1 VRTAR
6 RLLLPLVLAGA
17 LLATFASGASAAVKS
32 IWGPTGDFG
41 GCGGSCFPLYDQLGV
56 DNVQFQIPWDTV
68 ARSRPANPRNPN
80 DPAYH
85 WPASGDYMVQQAAR
99 YGISVAVLVQGTPS
113 WANGGLPRAYVPL
126 NLRDYADFVFAISR
140 RYPTIHRWMIW
151 GEPNYGLNFQPMPP
165 NSRVGPRTYAKLL
178 DLAYGALKRASRK
191 NVVIGGMTISGGGP
205 VSTPSFVKWLRVGRG
220 KKARPPRMDLWGHN
234 PFDGRVPNV
243 KKKPIGKFRGL
254 SDVDTLHRE
263 IERAYGLRAKRKG
276 KKARVPKLWLSEWTV
291 LSEPSPN
298 LFGGFH
304 VSPEQQAAYVTGA
317 YRMVRKLKYV
327 KALGWY
333 RLEDQADTGTVGAA
347 WGLMTTAGDWKP
359 SFNAY
364 AAAR

>member
-6 RLLLPLVLAGA
+6 RLVLPLALAGA
-17 LLATFASGASAAVKS
+17 LLATFAAGASAAQKS
-32 IWGPTGDFG
+32 IWGPTGDFA
-41 GCGGSCFPLYDQLGV
+41 GCGGSCFPLYAQLGV

-80 DPAYH
+80 DPAYR
-85 WPASGDYMVQQAAR
+85 WPASGDYMVQQAAQ
-99 YGISVAVLVQGTPS
+99 YGISLGVLVQGTPS

-126 NLRDYADFVFAISR
+126 NLRDYADFMFAISR

-178 DLAYGALKRASRK
+178 DLAYGALKRASRR
-191 NVVIGGMTISGGGP
+191 NIVIGGMTISGGGP
-205 VSTPSFVKWLRVGRG
+205 VSTPSFVKSLRVGRG
-220 KKARPPRMDLWGHN
+220 KNARPPRMDLWGHN
-234 PFDGRVPNV
+234 PFDGRVPNI
-243 KKKPIGKFRGL
+243 KKKPIGRFRGL
-254 SDVDTLHRE
+254 SDIDTLHRE
-263 IERAYGLRAKRKG
+263 IQRAYGSRVKGTGRK
-276 KKARVPKLWLSEWTV
+276 VPKLWLSEWTV
-291 LSEPSPN
+291 LTEPSPN

-304 VSPEQQAAYVTGA
+304 VSPEQQATYVIRA
-317 YRMVRKLKYV
+317 YRMVQKLKYV

-333 RLEDQADTGTVGAA
+333 RLEDQANSGAVGAA
-347 WGLMTTAGDWKP
+347 WGLMTVAGEWKP

-364 AAAR
+364 AAAH